1 MSKATFVLI
10 PGAGGDGRYWYL
22 VARLLQ
28 AKGHD
33 AVPVSLPSGD
43 DSAGW
48 KEYADVAVDAVGDR
62 RGVIVVAQSLGG
74 FTAPLVC
81 ERVRVEL
88 LVLLNA
94 MIPAPGETGEAWWSN
109 TGQGDAM
116 RDHLIGLGLVI
127 EGRRR

>member
-1 MSKATFVLI
+1 MLI

-28 AKGHD
+28 ARGHD
-33 AVPVSLPSGD
+33 AVPVSLPAGD

-48 KEYADVAVDAVGDR
+48 QEYADVAADAVGDR

-94 MIPAPGETGEAWWSN
+94 MIPT
-109 TGQGDAM
+109 
-116 RDHLIGLGLVI
+116 RVRLGKRG
-127 EGRRR
+127 GRTPDKATRCAII